1 MPNLYET
8 FGGGESGFGIPGS
21 PKHSRGLT
29 LSTAQLHANDIDVH
43 EWLAEIDMNMYADVF
58 LRNFGI
64 FETNFLNRKHLAK
77 VRLQDLPR
85 MGITQLHH
93 AKLINEHIHH
103 TLQFEFGSPVRR
115 KHVDKKMRDLF
126 PEKYPDIDHVP
137 KKIGKLKV
145 EDLHI
150 PERNVEQNREKTKHR
165 KMSRARRRSFDKQAW
180 ANISHLRTA
189 DVGSH
194 EASELLRDGDAAMA
208 TKIETEK
215 EETRRRRSFD
225 NKIHQKGKQ
234 YGDRAL
240 LSDMVHRE
248 LHGLQREHLKV
259 LKSMIGCE
267 YAHAYF
273 VNEKTGDL
281 LMFVPDQHT
290 WYRMD
295 RGMSLAGACAECG
308 HTVNVEDAYT
318 DGRFNINV
326 DIRTGIKSK
335 EVLAMPLRGSKGG
348 GQVKGVVVLTNKA
361 GGFDTHD
368 EETAVTA
375 VQRISEA
382 LFSKF
387 KELNEIADI
396 MSGSAIFIAERGG
409 EVKAKR
415 ASSPGP
421 HYLQETEESL
431 HQSTS
436 KVEMSSE
443 MPMHMGM
450 DVQLDLG
457 YGDTH

>member
-8 FGGGESGFGIPGS
+8 FGGGEGGFGMPGS
-21 PKHSRGLT
+21 PKHSKGLT

-64 FETNFLNRKHLAK
+64 FETNFLNRKHLTK
-77 VRLQDLPR
+77 VRLQDLPK
-85 MGITQLHH
+85 MGVTQLHH
-93 AKLINEHIHH
+93 AKLIHEHIHH
-103 TLQFEFGSPVRR
+103 TLQYEFGSPVRR
-115 KHVDKKMRDLF
+115 KHVDNKMREMY

-137 KKIGKLKV
+137 KKIGRMKV

-150 PERNVEQNREKTKHR
+150 PERKVMQNRDLTKH
-165 KMSRARRRSFDKQAW
+165 KNISRTRRRSFDKQAW

-194 EASELLRDGDAAMA
+194 EAADNLRDGDSSKA
-208 TKIETEK
+208 TQIEAEK

-225 NKIHQKGKQ
+225 NKSHLKGKQ

-240 LSDMVHRE
+240 LSDMIHRE

-259 LKSMIGCE
+259 LKNMVNCE
-267 YAHAYF
+267 HAHICF
-273 VNEKTGDL
+273 VNEKSHDL
-281 LMFVPDQHT
+281 LMFVPEQHT
-290 WYRMD
+290 WYRMEH
-295 RGMSLAGACAECG
+295 GMSLAGACVDSG
-308 HTVNVEDAYT
+308 HHVNVDDAYA

-326 DIRTGIKSK
+326 DMRTGITSK

-348 GQVKGVVVLTNKA
+348 GQVKGVVVLTNKK
-361 GGFDTHD
+361 GGFDGYD
-368 EETAVTA
+368 EDTVATA

-387 KELNEIADI
+387 KELNDIADI
-396 MSGSAIFIAERGG
+396 MAGSAIFIPERGG
-409 EVKAKR
+409 GMKAHAVEAK
-415 ASSPGP
+415 GP
-421 HYLQETEESL
+421 HYLISTEESE
-431 HQSTS
+431 HQKTS
-436 KVEMSSE
+436 AVDLADEK
-443 MPMHMGM
+443 PMHMGM

-457 YGDTH
+457 FGDTH